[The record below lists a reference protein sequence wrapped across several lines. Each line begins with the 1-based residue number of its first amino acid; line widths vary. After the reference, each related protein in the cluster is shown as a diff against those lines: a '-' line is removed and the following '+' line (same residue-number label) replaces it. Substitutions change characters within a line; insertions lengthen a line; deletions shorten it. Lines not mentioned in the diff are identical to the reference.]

1 MEIIKGLLHKNIV
14 SIIINNL
21 IFFISFVFVNISLT
35 IGLQLDSDVRYFMI
49 LTAITYL
56 IMIITTVLTFQV
68 IIDRKI
74 WETLYRYGLLEKDG
88 RKILMVFD
96 LMFLFV
102 SLPASFLCSNVIIA
116 KLMNTSRVLW
126 KNTLVFL
133 GIEICIFFFAYL
145 FQCYYVKV
153 LQNEEKNRT
162 SNITKEYLPLFLKNV
177 LRNKSRMVLV
187 TNIICFGMI
196 VFNSIL
202 FVVTCDNSQVYIDK
216 AISVDY
222 FLTACDTKN
231 TPLRSEDQIVEE
243 GDINEVTELDAYEAG
258 GRLYHSVAPIASL
271 ITDLLPETSKYSVFG
286 GFPMEKNEDGEYF
299 VNLYGADDFVIENME
314 LYEGNIDFEKLAT
327 GNYIIYGLLRKH
339 GNMAYTDDVSE
350 EWKYFDVG
358 DKITLEGK
366 RDSQEYTIMAI
377 CKVNHTYAEQYEY
390 TYPGHELIFYLP
402 SKEYLAYAESAK
414 DGETQPMRYL
424 FNTIDSRNIDDELQ
438 GLSFESRRNWTE
450 EYTNEM
456 NGILGA
462 TFLFA
467 VGCAVIGLFIFV
479 NTMIIS
485 YLDRKKEFE
494 ILGNLGM
501 TSKQINGMI
510 LGEGLTYGLIISV
523 IIAVGVGIVEI
534 LGKMILVGE
543 SWNYTI
549 VVSPMFICIAIITAI
564 AMLTPMIVYK
574 ITNI

>member
-1 MEIIKGLLHKNIV
+1 MEIIKGLLRKNIV

-49 LTAITYL
+49 LTAIAYL

-68 IIDRKI
+68 IIDRKV
-74 WETLYRYGLLEKDG
+74 WETLYRYGLLERDG
-88 RKILMVFD
+88 RKIIMAFD
-96 LMFLFV
+96 LTFLFV
-102 SLPASFLCSNVIIA
+102 SLPASVLCSNSIIA
-116 KLMNTSRVLW
+116 KLMNTNRGIW
-126 KNTLVFL
+126 KNNLIFL
-133 GIEICIFFFAYL
+133 GIEVCVFFFAYL
-145 FQCYYVKV
+145 FQCYYMRV
-153 LQNEEKNRT
+153 LQNEEQNRT

-202 FVVTCDNSQVYIDK
+202 FVVSCDNSQVYIDK

-222 FLTACDTKN
+222 FLTDCDTRN
-231 TPLRSEDQIVEE
+231 TPLRSADQIVEE
-243 GDINEVTELDAYEAG
+243 RDINVVTKINAYEDG
-258 GRLYHSVAPIASL
+258 GRLYHSVTPIASL
-271 ITDLLPETSKYSVFG
+271 ITESLPETSKFSVFNG
-286 GFPMEKNEDGEYF
+286 LPIEKNEAGNYF
-299 VNLYGADDFVIENME
+299 VNLYGADDFVMENME
-314 LYEGNIDFEKLAT
+314 LYEGTIDFDKMAT
-327 GNYIIYGLLRKH
+327 GNYIIYGLSRKQ
-339 GNMAYTDDVSE
+339 GTLAYTGDVSE

-358 DKITLEGK
+358 DEITLEENNHSK
-366 RDSQEYTIMAI
+366 KYTIMAI

-438 GLSFESRRNWTE
+438 GLSFESRRNLTE

-467 VGCAVIGLFIFV
+467 VGCAVIGFFIFV

-485 YLDRKKEFE
+485 YLDRKKEFD

-510 LGEGLTYGLIISV
+510 LGEGFTYGLIISV
-523 IIAVGVGIVEI
+523 IIAAGVGIVEV
-534 LGKMILVGE
+534 LGKLILVGE
-543 SWNYTI
+543 SWSYRI
-549 VVSPMFICIAIITAI
+549 VVSPMFICIAIIIAI

-574 ITNI
+574 IVK